1 MNLNLKGNSA
11 IVTASSSG
19 LGRAAAA
26 AMIKEGVNVVI
37 NGRNQQKLDQA
48 LKELNDLQGGK
59 VLSCPGDITKNED
72 IKKIV
77 KTAVDNFGRID
88 HLVTSAGGPPA
99 KTFLET
105 TEADWY
111 NSYDLLVM
119 SVVRLV
125 KESYKYL
132 KADGGGTIVN
142 ITSISVKEAIDN
154 LVLSNSVRMTVIGL
168 MKTLSKELAPE
179 IRVNAVLPG
188 SHETARIEEL
198 INSQVKNGEFDSYQ
212 EGLAAKSKSVPVK
225 KIGTPEKLGDLIVF
239 LSSPRSSYI
248 NGSSIVIDGGESSS
262 NL

>member
-1 MNLNLKGNSA
+1 MDLNIKGNSA
-11 IVTASSSG
+11 IITASSSG
-19 LGRAAAA
+19 LGKAAAA
-26 AMIKEGVNVVI
+26 ALVKEGVNVVI
-37 NGRNQQKLDQA
+37 NGREQQKLESA
-48 LKELNDLQGGK
+48 LKELKALKGGK
-59 VLSCPGDITKNED
+59 VISCQGDITKKEG
-72 IKKIV
+72 IKKLV
-77 KTAVDNFGRID
+77 KTAVDNFGRLD

-99 KTFLET
+99 KSFLET

-111 NSYDLLVM
+111 NSYYLLVM

-125 KESYKYL
+125 KESVEFL

-179 IRVNAVLPG
+179 IRANAVLPG

-198 INSQVKNGEFDSYQ
+198 INSQVENAEFENYQ
-212 EGLAAKSKSVPVK
+212 EALAAMSKSVPLE
-225 KIGTPEKLGDLIVF
+225 KIGAPEKLGDLIAF
-239 LSSPRSSYI
+239 LSSPKSDYI
-248 NGSSIVIDGGESSS
+248 NGSSIVVDGGSASS

>member
-1 MNLNLKGNSA
+1 MDLNIKGNSA
-11 IVTASSSG
+11 IITASSSG
-19 LGRAAAA
+19 LGKAAAA
-26 AMIKEGVNVVI
+26 ALVKEEVNVVI
-37 NGRNQQKLDQA
+37 NGREQKKLESA
-48 LKELNDLQGGK
+48 LKELKALKGGK
-59 VLSCPGDITKNED
+59 VISCQGDITKKED
-72 IKKIV
+72 IKKLV
-77 KTAVDNFGRID
+77 KTAVDNFGRLD

-99 KTFLET
+99 KSFLET

-125 KESYKYL
+125 KESVEFL

-179 IRVNAVLPG
+179 IRANAVLPG

-198 INSQVKNGEFDSYQ
+198 INSQLENAEFENY
-212 EGLAAKSKSVPVK
+212 EEALAAMSKSVPLE
-225 KIGTPEKLGDLIVF
+225 KIGAPEKLGDLIAF
-239 LSSPRSSYI
+239 LLSPKSDYI
-248 NGSSIVIDGGESSS
+248 NGSSIVIDGGSASS

>member
-1 MNLNLKGNSA
+1 MDLKIRGNSA

-19 LGRAAAA
+19 LGKAAAA
-26 AMIKEGVNVVI
+26 ALVKEGVNVVI
-37 NGRNQQKLDQA
+37 NGREQKKLESA
-48 LKELNDLQGGK
+48 LKELKALKGGK
-59 VLSCPGDITKNED
+59 VIPCQGDITKKED
-72 IKKIV
+72 IKKLV
-77 KTAVDNFGRID
+77 KTAVDNFGRLD
-88 HLVTSAGGPPA
+88 HLVSSAGGPPA
-99 KTFLET
+99 KSFLET

-125 KESYKYL
+125 KESVEFL

-179 IRVNAVLPG
+179 IRANAVLPG

-198 INSQVKNGEFDSYQ
+198 INSQVENAEFENY
-212 EGLAAKSKSVPVK
+212 EEALAAMSKSVPLE
-225 KIGTPEKLGDLIVF
+225 KIGAPEKLGDLIAF
-239 LSSPRSSYI
+239 LSSPKSDYI
-248 NGSSIVIDGGESSS
+248 NGSSIVVDGGSASS

>member
-1 MNLNLKGNSA
+1 MDLNIKGNSA
-11 IVTASSSG
+11 IITASSSG
-19 LGRAAAA
+19 LGKAAAA
-26 AMIKEGVNVVI
+26 ALVKEGVNVVI
-37 NGRNQQKLDQA
+37 NGREQKKLESA
-48 LKELNDLQGGK
+48 LKELKALKGGK
-59 VLSCPGDITKNED
+59 VISCQGDITKKED
-72 IKKIV
+72 IKKLV
-77 KTAVDNFGRID
+77 KTAVDNFGRLD
-88 HLVTSAGGPPA
+88 HLVSSAGGPPA
-99 KTFLET
+99 KSFLET

-125 KESYKYL
+125 KESVEFL

-179 IRVNAVLPG
+179 IRANAVLPG

-198 INSQVKNGEFDSYQ
+198 INSQVENAEFENYK
-212 EGLAAKSKSVPVK
+212 EALAAMSKSVPLE
-225 KIGTPEKLGDLIVF
+225 KIGAAEKLGDLIAF
-239 LSSPRSSYI
+239 LSSPKSDYI
-248 NGSSIVIDGGESSS
+248 NGSSIVIDGGSASS

>member
-1 MNLNLKGNSA
+1 MDLKMKGNSA

-19 LGRAAAA
+19 LGKAAAA
-26 AMIKEGVNVVI
+26 ALVKEGVNVVI
-37 NGRNQQKLDQA
+37 NSRDQQRLEEA
-48 LKELNDLQGGK
+48 LKELNGLNGGR
-59 VLSCPGDITKNED
+59 VISSQGDITEKED
-72 IKKIV
+72 IKKLV
-77 KTAVDNFGRID
+77 KTAVDNFGRLD
-88 HLVTSAGGPPA
+88 HLVISAGGPPA
-99 KTFLET
+99 KSFVET

-125 KESYKYL
+125 KESLSYL

-179 IRVNAVLPG
+179 IRANAVLPG
-188 SHETARIEEL
+188 SHETGRIEEL
-198 INSQVKNGEFDSYQ
+198 INSQVKNGEFKSYQ
-212 EGLAAKSKSVPVK
+212 EGLAAKSKSVPLE
-225 KIGTPEKLGDLIVF
+225 KIGTPEELGDFIAF
-239 LSSPRSSYI
+239 LSSPKSSYI
-248 NGSSIVIDGGESSS
+248 NGSSIVVDGGASSS

>member
-1 MNLNLKGNSA
+1 MDLNLKGDSA

-19 LGRAAAA
+19 LGKAAAA
-26 AMIKEGVNVVI
+26 ALIKEGVNVVI
-37 NGRNQQKLDQA
+37 NGREQKKLEVA
-48 LKELNDLQGGK
+48 LKELKALKGGR
-59 VLSCPGDITKNED
+59 VFSCQGDITKKDD
-72 IKKIV
+72 IKKLV
-77 KTAVDNFGRID
+77 KTAVDNFGRLD

-99 KTFLET
+99 KSFLET

-125 KESYKYL
+125 KESVEFL

-179 IRVNAVLPG
+179 IRANAVLPG
-188 SHETARIEEL
+188 THKTARIEEL
-198 INSQVKNGEFDSYQ
+198 INSQLENGYFGSYQ
-212 EGLAAKSKSVPVK
+212 EALTSMSKSVPLK
-225 KIGTPEKLGDLIVF
+225 KIGAPEKLGELVAF
-239 LSSPRSSYI
+239 LSSPKSDYI
-248 NGSSIVIDGGESSS
+248 NGSAIVVDGGSASS